1 MAWEK
6 LQNVKLLQN
15 FAVTQ
20 REFWVVFHLFCY
32 NEIMDLLSTSGRPQ
46 TFTKMEIT
54 RNKIKHLTIF
64 ISIYLIKIKHKAE
77 SYYEFPDIKISFVFI
92 ILLGERKPW
101 KHFECQLYY
110 FNCSVSA
117 FAAQYPAKKVASGV
131 KLF

>member
-6 LQNVKLLQN
+6 LQNVKLLKNLQL
-15 FAVTQ
+15 Q

-64 ISIYLIKIKHKAE
+64 ISIYLIKHKAE
-77 SYYEFPDIKISFVFI
+77 
-92 ILLGERKPW
+92 
-101 KHFECQLYY
+101 
-110 FNCSVSA
+110 
-117 FAAQYPAKKVASGV
+117 
-131 KLF
+131 

>member
-1 MAWEK
+1 MPWEK
-6 LQNVKLLQN
+6 LQNVKLLKKI
-15 FAVTQ
+15 AVTQ

-92 ILLGERKPW
+92 ILAWGNETLKT
-101 KHFECQLYY
+101 F
-110 FNCSVSA
+110 
-117 FAAQYPAKKVASGV
+117 
-131 KLF
+131 